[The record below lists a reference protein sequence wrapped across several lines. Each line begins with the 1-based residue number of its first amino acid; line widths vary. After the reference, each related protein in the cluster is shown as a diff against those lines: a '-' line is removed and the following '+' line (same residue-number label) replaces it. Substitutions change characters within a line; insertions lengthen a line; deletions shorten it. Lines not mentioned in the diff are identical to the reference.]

1 MSEFFNQETIV
12 SCISRTP
19 DDTRKLGRS
28 LGERLPMGS
37 VLALDGS
44 LGAGKTTLTAGL
56 AEGLANYEGT
66 SSPTFTILHEYIHP
80 DARLPLY
87 HFDVYRLSDA
97 DEFLNA
103 GLDEY
108 FNLNGICVIEW
119 AKRIQS
125 LLPERT
131 IFVQLERAAEEADGL
146 VKEKSDGSVELF
158 EDKLP
163 RRIQFKGNA
172 DEISIVESALIAA
185 GLSEEEADGF

>member
-1 MSEFFNQETIV
+1 MSEIFNQETTV
-12 SCISRTP
+12 DCISLTP

-28 LGERLPMGS
+28 LGERLPAGS

-56 AEGLANYEGT
+56 AEGLGNVEET

-97 DEFLNA
+97 AEFQSA

-108 FNLNGICVIEW
+108 FNYNGICVIEW
-119 AKRIQS
+119 AKRIQP

-131 IFVQLERAAEEADGL
+131 IFVQLERSAEEAAGL
-146 VKEKSDGSVELF
+146 VAEKSDGTVELF

-163 RRIQFKGNA
+163 RRIQFKGSV
-172 DEISIVESALIAA
+172 DEISIVKSALIAA
-185 GLSEEEADGF
+185 GLGSVN